1 LTFCGLKR
9 LFVACLVMLSTTI
22 ISGCMG
28 DVMTR
33 SSGESSQQAFI
44 DCNYETGLAL
54 LEQEAKESP
63 NDGKVRAT
71 IARERLKAAN
81 RLTID
86 GEQARHDGHL
96 EEAEKSFRRALGL
109 EPGYVRA
116 QQGLDQIGIDQR
128 HLVLLRDATDA
139 IKKGDQALAQSLL
152 RTVLAQAPDNRQA
165 RSLLGGIEET
175 RATALQSS
183 SKSSNSAFGKPITL
197 EFRDAALK
205 TVFEVLSRSSGV
217 NFVFDRDVKTDGKV
231 TIFVRNTPLE
241 EAIRLILATN
251 QLEKRQLNENAFL
264 IYPNT
269 AAKTKDYQE
278 LGVRTFFLSNADAKQ
293 VQTML
298 KTVLKTRDVH
308 VDEKLNLVIVR
319 DTPQA
324 IELAEKLIASVD
336 IAEPEVML
344 ELEVLE
350 VNRGRLKELGVRFPD
365 QIGYGKI
372 TPDITNKVLDTS
384 GNTISQTTTFGGA
397 LATGYVDAQKL
408 SSLSTYVANPA
419 LLLNL
424 RNQLTDSNLL
434 ANPRIRVRNR
444 EKAKIH
450 IGDKLPVFTTTS
462 TANVGVSASV
472 SYLDVGLKL
481 EVEPQVYLDD
491 DVSIKVGLEVSS
503 VTKEVPGPSNSL
515 AYQIGTR
522 NTNTLLRL
530 HNGETQIL
538 AGLISDEERSSAN
551 RLPGFGDLPLVGR
564 LFGSQNDQ
572 HNKTEIILL
581 ITPRVV
587 RNIVPPD
594 TMRSVIPAGTETT
607 VGAAPLTVKNSPPN
621 SLSMSSSG
629 TGGAS
634 AQPAATPTE
643 SAESPVADSP
653 ANRFR
658 PKTNRLQPA
667 VESPEPTAAPDEP
680 LPPAG
685 AAPVN
690 APVPVAAPVK
700 PVIGG
705 PPPTVSTET
714 PSLLQDPAAP
724 TDAAPAQ

>member
-1 LTFCGLKR
+1 MTFCGPMRR
-9 LFVACLVMLSTTI
+9 LVACLLVFSSVLV
-22 ISGCMG
+22 SGCLG

-33 SSGESSQQAFI
+33 SSGESSQQALI
-44 DCNYETGLAL
+44 DGDYETGLAL
-54 LEQEAKESP
+54 LEKEARESP
-63 NDGKVRAT
+63 NDGKIRAM
-71 IARERLKAAN
+71 IARERLKAAS
-81 RLTID
+81 RLTIE
-86 GEQARHDGHL
+86 GEQARHDGRFD
-96 EEAEKSFRRALGL
+96 EAEKSFRRALGF
-109 EPGYVRA
+109 ESGYVRA
-116 QQGLDQIGIDQR
+116 QQGLDQLSIDQR
-128 HLVLLRDATDA
+128 HLGLLRDASAA

-152 RTVLAQAPDNRQA
+152 RTVLAQAPDNREA
-165 RSLLGGIEET
+165 RSLLDALEENK
-175 RATALQSS
+175 ASALHSS
-183 SKSSNSAFGKPITL
+183 SKSSNSAFGKPVTL

-217 NFVFDRDVKTDGKV
+217 NFVFDKDVKTEGKV
-231 TIFVRNTPLE
+231 TIFARNTPLE

-251 QLEKRQLNENAFL
+251 QLDKRQLNENAFL

-278 LGVRTFFLSNADAKQ
+278 LGLRTFFLSNADAKQ

-365 QIGYGKI
+365 QVGYGLL
-372 TPDITNKVLDTS
+372 TPNVQTSVL
-384 GNTISQTTTFGGA
+384 GAAYATTTTTLGGA
-397 LATGYVDAQKL
+397 LAPGYVDTHKSFGL
-408 SSLSTYVANPA
+408 TSYVANPA

-424 RNQLTDSNLL
+424 RNQLSDSNLL

-491 DVSIKVGLEVSS
+491 DVSIRVGLEVSS

-530 HNGETQIL
+530 RNGETQIL

-551 RLPGFGDLPLVGR
+551 RLPGAGDLPLIGR

-594 TMRSVIPAGTETT
+594 NMRSVIPAGTESA
-607 VGAAPLTVKNSPPN
+607 VGAAPLSVRSSPPN
-621 SLSMSSSG
+621 SLSMSGTG
-629 TGGAS
+629 TGGTSSMPARRPAVEPSEPPVVEPAS
-634 AQPAATPTE
+634 AEGTAVSGDNPAPPTIE
-643 SAESPVADSP
+643 MP
-653 ANRFR
+653 
-658 PKTNRLQPA
+658 QPA
-667 VESPEPTAAPDEP
+667 V
-680 LPPAG
+680 PPG
-685 AAPVN
+685 N
-690 APVPVAAPVK
+690 RF
-700 PVIGG
+700 IGG
-705 PPPTVSTET
+705 PPPILSTET
-714 PSLLQDPAAP
+714 PSLLQPL
-724 TDAAPAQ
+724 APATGVSPAQ

>member
-1 LTFCGLKR
+1 MTFCSPIRR
-9 LFVACLVMLSTTI
+9 LVTCLIVFSTVLL
-22 ISGCMG
+22 SGCLG

-33 SSGESSQQAFI
+33 SSGESSQQALI
-44 DCNYETGLAL
+44 DGDYETGLAL
-54 LEQEAKESP
+54 LEKEAKETP
-63 NDGKVRAT
+63 NDGKIRAT
-71 IARERLKAAN
+71 IARERLKAAS
-81 RLTID
+81 RLTIE
-86 GEQARHDGHL
+86 GEQARHDGRFD
-96 EEAEKSFRRALGL
+96 EAEKSFRRALGF
-109 EPGYVRA
+109 ESGYVRA
-116 QQGLDQIGIDQR
+116 QQGLDQISVDQR
-128 HLVLLRDATDA
+128 HLGLLRDASVA
-139 IKKGDQALAQSLL
+139 IKKGDQGLAQSLL
-152 RTVLAQAPDNRQA
+152 RTVLAQAPDNREA
-165 RSLLGGIEET
+165 RSLLDALEENK
-175 RATALQSS
+175 ASALQSS
-183 SKSSNSAFGKPITL
+183 SKSSNSAFGKPVTL

-217 NFVFDRDVKTDGKV
+217 NFVFDKDVKTDGKV

-269 AAKTKDYQE
+269 LAKTKDYQE
-278 LGVRTFFLSNADAKQ
+278 LGLRTFFLSNADAKQ

-372 TPDITNKVLDTS
+372 TPDITNQVLDTS

-397 LATGYVDAQKL
+397 LATGFVDTHKL
-408 SSLSTYVANPA
+408 SSLTSYVANPA

-503 VTKEVPGPSNSL
+503 VTKEVAGPSNSL

-530 HNGETQIL
+530 RNGETQIL

-551 RLPGFGDLPLVGR
+551 RLPGAGDLPLIGR

-587 RNIVPPD
+587 RNIVLPD
-594 TMRSVIPAGTETT
+594 NMRSVIPAGTESA
-607 VGAAPLTVKNSPPN
+607 VGAAPLTVRSSPPN
-621 SLSMSSSG
+621 SLSMSGTG
-629 TGGAS
+629 TGGTSTMPSRRPVVEPSEPPVVEPAS
-634 AQPAATPTE
+634 AEDTAKSVDNPAP
-643 SAESPVADSP
+643 PVVEIPKPVVPPD
-653 ANRFR
+653 NRF
-658 PKTNRLQPA
+658 
-667 VESPEPTAAPDEP
+667 
-680 LPPAG
+680 
-685 AAPVN
+685 
-690 APVPVAAPVK
+690 
-700 PVIGG
+700 IGG
-705 PPPTVSTET
+705 PPPVLSTET
-714 PSLLQDPAAP
+714 PSLLQTP
-724 TDAAPAQ
+724 APATSVSPAQ